1 MRELLGKNK
10 SRSEKVST
18 VKVPIESAET
28 PQQVQLPGTT
38 SGIETQSD
46 SNMELTSLGE
56 RILDVV
62 GESVNQDGGQGV
74 EVEEIGQ
81 DLEEINPEFPIIE
94 RQL

>member
-1 MRELLGKNK
+1 MLGKNK

-18 VKVPIESAET
+18 IKVPVEI
-28 PQQVQLPGTT
+28 PQQVQLPGST
-38 SGIETQSD
+38 SGVETQSG
-46 SNMELTSLGE
+46 SNMESTSLGE

-74 EVEEIGQ
+74 GVEKMGQ